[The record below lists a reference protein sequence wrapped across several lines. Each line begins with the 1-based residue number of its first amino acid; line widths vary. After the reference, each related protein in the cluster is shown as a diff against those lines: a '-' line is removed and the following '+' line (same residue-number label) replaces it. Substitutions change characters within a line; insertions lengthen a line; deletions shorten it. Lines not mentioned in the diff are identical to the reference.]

1 MLHIFLS
8 NIIHSDEFKY
18 HLYLEILTPTFIDQ
32 INVLSANF
40 LMGTPL
46 EYSTDHLK
54 FPHQSPVFF
63 HTLLL
68 LHTLY
73 LG

>member
-1 MLHIFLS
+1 MLHVFLS

-18 HLYLEILTPTFIDQ
+18 HLYLKILTPTFLDQ
-32 INVLSANF
+32 ISGLSSHF

-63 HTLLL
+63 CKLLPP
-68 LHTLY
+68 HTLY